1 MANTNVV
8 AFRAATHS
16 GVVAPGG
23 VSKQSLDMLGR
34 ARDLVAMAESSEP
47 DEGIELSYRAALR
60 GAGALLHQ
68 GVEGKAKRRRGRS
81 QSAWVN
87 LKAERPEFVDWVE
100 RFERY
105 SGIRNELRLGLVR
118 KVGEAEARQLV
129 CLVEDFLAVV
139 EADLGVL
146 PAVA

>member
-1 MANTNVV
+1 
-8 AFRAATHS
+8 
-16 GVVAPGG
+16 
-23 VSKQSLDMLGR
+23 MLGR